1 MFFELKLESFGVLGS
16 DFSLFYTNLLL
27 DLSNFPFYLISRG
40 SELRLCIELFFDYPS
55 FTVVVLILCIP
66 SIPFK

>member
-1 MFFELKLESFGVLGS
+1 
-16 DFSLFYTNLLL
+16 LLL